1 MKKRLFVFLTLIS
14 LLTVRL
20 TAVEYGAV
28 FGAGLDTSLVHPY
41 IYESAA
47 VQMKVNDM
55 FKVDVGLRVLDDFF
69 KEGDGPLFF
78 FMPTIN
84 ITVWHIYLGGGLCMS
99 GKTNYGYDIIYQLRL
114 GTTFG
119 NWEWGKGYGGMD
131 IGFELSPTVVTVAQ
145 DEDTNAAGA
154 AIGSIFLTLFN
165 MFKMNIGVTW
175 YVPF

>member
-55 FKVDVGLRVLDDFF
+55 FKVDSSFLHSWNV
-69 KEGDGPLFF
+69 
-78 FMPTIN
+78 N
-84 ITVWHIYLGGGLCMS
+84 
-99 GKTNYGYDIIYQLRL
+99 
-114 GTTFG
+114 
-119 NWEWGKGYGGMD
+119 
-131 IGFELSPTVVTVAQ
+131 SPIVVC
-145 DEDTNAAGA
+145 
-154 AIGSIFLTLFN
+154 
-165 MFKMNIGVTW
+165 
-175 YVPF
+175 

>member
-55 FKVDVGLRVLDDFF
+55 FYDVARLRDDTSIQAKIYCSDATWTWLTTGLV
-69 KEGDGPLFF
+69 EGVH
-78 FMPTIN
+78 PTTGFN
-84 ITVWHIYLGGGLCMS
+84 IYRFAHI
-99 GKTNYGYDIIYQLRL
+99 T
-114 GTTFG
+114 
-119 NWEWGKGYGGMD
+119 E
-131 IGFELSPTVVTVAQ
+131 
-145 DEDTNAAGA
+145 
-154 AIGSIFLTLFN
+154 
-165 MFKMNIGVTW
+165 
-175 YVPF
+175 

>member
-69 KEGDGPLFF
+69 KEGDGP
-78 FMPTIN
+78 
-84 ITVWHIYLGGGLCMS
+84 
-99 GKTNYGYDIIYQLRL
+99 
-114 GTTFG
+114 
-119 NWEWGKGYGGMD
+119 
-131 IGFELSPTVVTVAQ
+131 
-145 DEDTNAAGA
+145 
-154 AIGSIFLTLFN
+154 
-165 MFKMNIGVTW
+165 
-175 YVPF
+175 